1 MTQHLCYVCPI
12 IIIMGKMLSDLIDLI
27 TGRMVLFSII
37 LGAIYWVTEPLIL
50 HRSNFME
57 QILTPYWH
65 EFWMRFMVI
74 VALVLFGGIAQF
86 TINVRKDVEEAFRES
101 EERLENAN
109 RELKKTDELKT
120 QFLNVAS
127 HELRTPLTPIIA
139 QLQMTLQGYFGELN
153 EEQKKSL
160 EMVLRNTQGLD
171 RLIEDILDISRLESG
186 TMKFIMDWANLNE
199 VIAGVVEIMRPT
211 AEARGIDLIV
221 SLEEVPEIVIDK
233 DRICQVI
240 INLINNAIKFTEEGG
255 KLFVGMKDVGEVM
268 VYVKDT
274 GIGIKEEDQERI
286 FRPFEQVV
294 VDKTGKEGSGL
305 GLAICKGIVEFHG
318 GEIWVESEQGKGST
332 FTFTIPFDQEVR
344 EIKADAL
351 SFSLK

>member
-1 MTQHLCYVCPI
+1 
-12 IIIMGKMLSDLIDLI
+12 MLSDLIDLI

-86 TINVRKDVEEAFRES
+86 TINVRKGVEEAFRES

>member
-86 TINVRKDVEEAFRES
+86 TINVRKGVEEAFRES

>member
-1 MTQHLCYVCPI
+1 
-12 IIIMGKMLSDLIDLI
+12 MLSDLIDLI

-255 KLFVGMKDVGEVM
+255 KIFVGMKDVGEVM

>member
-1 MTQHLCYVCPI
+1 
-12 IIIMGKMLSDLIDLI
+12 MGKMLSDLIDLI

>member
-1 MTQHLCYVCPI
+1 
-12 IIIMGKMLSDLIDLI
+12 MGKMLSDLIDLI

-255 KLFVGMKDVGEVM
+255 KIFVGMKDVGEVM